1 MSGCCCGPYGQDEG
15 LPRVLRAGPAG
26 PPWLCA
32 WAGGVFSSA
41 PQLQPGPGVTRSPN
55 EFRYSKEMEIPCP
68 LSARYESERQYISP
82 TLPARGAAGAPVC
95 AGGAGEGC
103 RGAGEGCRGAGE
115 GCQGAAMLAGC
126 RRALQVTLQGLFFC
140 RSCD

>member
-1 MSGCCCGPYGQDEG
+1 MRAEG
-15 LPRVLRAGPAG
+15 RTCRSTVALRVG
-26 PPWLCA
+26 W
-32 WAGGVFSSA
+32 GGFSSD

-82 TLPARGAAGAPVC
+82 TLSARGAAGAPVC
-95 AGGAGEGC
+95 AGGAGEGW
-103 RGAGEGCRGAGE
+103 RA
-115 GCQGAAMLAGC
+115 AAMLTGC